1 MNPDFPR
8 FDQTAIEAFLVVSEG
23 GVAGGIFE
31 LELQFDRIHIITNC
45 GFFNPLDTLLPF
57 SSLCGPVVT
66 HGTDGPVVTAANP
79 GLSGKVALNV
89 GVSGSA
95 LQYRLSNR
103 GRRGAVPKN
112 CCNAPSV
119 APERVRRGTGDS
131 CRRHYKR
138 DVEGEPKWSWKLD
151 ALIYWVSRSYYVRFH
166 NRRDSRRT
174 HDLAERS
181 RHNG

>member
-1 MNPDFPR
+1 MNPNFPR
-8 FDQTAIEAFLVVSEG
+8 FDQTANEAFLVVSEG
-23 GVAGGIFE
+23 GVAAGIFE
-31 LELQFDRIHIITNC
+31 LEPEFDRIHIITVSSIL
-45 GFFNPLDTLLPF
+45 LDTLLPF

-66 HGTDGPVVTAANP
+66 EGTDGPVVTAANP

-119 APERVRRGTGDS
+119 APERVR
-131 CRRHYKR
+131 
-138 DVEGEPKWSWKLD
+138 
-151 ALIYWVSRSYYVRFH
+151 
-166 NRRDSRRT
+166 
-174 HDLAERS
+174 
-181 RHNG
+181 